1 MRRLAF
7 TKYNKTELKAH
18 TFSTLISMIR
28 EPVSGLYAFKSFG
41 CGDLSVR
48 FGDAKGYQ
56 ACFTRFKYQ
65 ELKVG
70 NSLWTIANK

>member
-1 MRRLAF
+1 
-7 TKYNKTELKAH
+7 
-18 TFSTLISMIR
+18 MIL
-28 EPVSGLYAFKSFG
+28 EPVSGLNAFKSFG